1 MLNNQFKLGIYA
13 LLFISILA
21 FQACK
26 KEPKKEC
33 VCMELKNK
41 GCVTPELLEGE
52 WILKAMTDTLSKI
65 HEIDT
70 IEFRTYLRMGENN
83 YQLVVVNA
91 LYGDYEVLNDKLKF
105 KGGLTT
111 LVLGEEYKMAFE
123 DIIFD
128 IFHKNPFCFSIDGNS
143 LYLYFNIE
151 GKETYM
157 LYQRN

>member
-1 MLNNQFKLGIYA
+1 MINNQFKLGIYA

-41 GCVTPELLEGE
+41 GCAKPELLEGE

-70 IEFRTYLRMGENN
+70 PKYKAYLRMGKNS
-83 YQLVVVNA
+83 YQLKVLNSSN
-91 LYGDYEVLNDKLKF
+91 GNFEVLNDKL
-105 KGGLTT
+105 
-111 LVLGEEYKMAFE
+111 
-123 DIIFD
+123 
-128 IFHKNPFCFSIDGNS
+128 
-143 LYLYFNIE
+143 
-151 GKETYM
+151 
-157 LYQRN
+157 